1 MDVLDGCGGELPL
14 PPWAMADGCLKG
26 FGGEHAC
33 APIGAP
39 KAMRMG
45 LPLPPPAAFPAPPPP
60 STGGAIVLAPQNPP
74 HQNQAPMGYQYGRQ
88 RTPLR
93 PQKPLLSTSAPG
105 RRALSLFAAS
115 TGAAV
120 KTLRDELFR
129 NCFFCCRPGSK
140 MRGKDPGGGG
150 GSMSILW

>member
-39 KAMRMG
+39 KAMRMA

-93 PQKPLLSTSAPG
+93 PRNRFSPRPL
-105 RRALSLFAAS
+105 RAAARCLCLPQ
-115 TGAAV
+115 V
-120 KTLRDELFR
+120 PVQLLKR
-129 NCFFCCRPGSK
+129 
-140 MRGKDPGGGG
+140 
-150 GSMSILW
+150 